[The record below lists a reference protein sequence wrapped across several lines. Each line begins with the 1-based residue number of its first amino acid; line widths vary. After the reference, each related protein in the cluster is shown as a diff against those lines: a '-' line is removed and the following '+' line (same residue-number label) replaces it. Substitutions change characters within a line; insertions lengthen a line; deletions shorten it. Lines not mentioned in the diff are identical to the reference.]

1 MAIHYPNL
9 NFIAQKRTGGAI
21 NIQGITYQFKYCC
34 SKILQVTN
42 DDTLIT
48 LEGIEDLDIIEKSI
62 NENLFIQLKYSK
74 NLLTTSGLNKM
85 NTFTNFLEVYLLDR
99 NARFKIVTNQQFTDK
114 NLCALQ
120 NQNLSKQ
127 GLVFWEDYY
136 KKLQTTDSKS
146 TKWNWDNFNL
156 IDFLGK
162 IEFEIIS
169 ESQLDTQCKNL
180 IIDNHKILTDNQ
192 RLFISDIFYN
202 IHTWSINKK
211 TITFQEIK
219 DSIQETRE
227 DIARGTENDAI
238 KYRWI
243 ESVSFINSSNAD
255 NSDYYQG
262 KPAKPIH
269 ITLGLPARRKRIEEE
284 IEKSIIENN
293 ITVLKASSGQG
304 KSTLAWQVAYNLH
317 QKEWTIL
324 ELKISEDLGKISH
337 LIDYLKF
344 KIRTDCTLLVL
355 DGLSKITQNWSELAQ
370 NLSELPIKILITT
383 REEDWSKYG
392 SEIYK
397 LSLSMPEIKL
407 EFQEAEDI
415 YKQFNRKGVI
425 HISSD
430 GSIKPFQYY
439 WEQIANKGLLIE
451 YVYLIT
457 QGQMLES
464 RLREQVRNIEKE
476 ENGGIAKLET
486 LRLVTLAD
494 VCNIKIETLQLNQFL
509 RSENLFQHID
519 KRTLYLQLE
528 KEYSIC
534 FENDYIEGLH
544 PVRSL
549 HLLNILHEG
558 TPIIE
563 TVGNLCQVIESEDFF
578 FLFSFFPSLIPQQ
591 NQERYFD
598 YLINAIVGKPFT
610 SLSKA
615 IDGLFAFETSNY
627 WNKNKEVFDE
637 VYLNFG
643 NAGGYAFTFALVPYP
658 NKENLNNLTKYIDGF
673 IPILAKA
680 DKISKFDLSKSLLN
694 LFVIKLHRHFLK
706 ITLSISTLDGLS
718 SLLRWFDI
726 FNLPFLNVM
735 ELSDQEI
742 LNLFDKY
749 HIENVASFLE
759 LYKIKKTNEYRLFLG
774 NYEQNIISALKE
786 KTDTPT
792 LFINNRELFAE
803 YLYHS
808 SCTKEVNELTNDRM
822 NVFMKVLPFYT
833 RYTVEGQFLHY
844 PTEAITRT
852 IKSDSRKSFTHKT
865 LIIDDYKARL
875 NSIWHNEIDS
885 KYQSNSEYEWQDYAI
900 RLRKQC
906 LLCVKMKVRLFEALI
921 DDIPSRYMELAV
933 EIEKNNKLIS
943 TMSLSNKKR
952 PFSKNRLTKIPENS
966 NLEKDIRDWEFS
978 FITCFVAQFHTL
990 LDLDLEKRRLAK
1002 VNLRSAVSRLSKM
1015 QIAFEEIK
1023 KETYS
1028 YFDSSEL
1035 VKEETEWY
1043 ERLER
1048 SVLFYDE
1055 ILQGKY
1061 KKQSLQAKEECINW
1075 HQNKIKM
1082 KFDKIL
1088 QSLECIEE
1096 EIGMLFKYPKFIQR
1110 EEYIEKLTI
1119 GVKMFD
1125 FQNIEGEM
1133 IKIIYGLTKLI
1144 HTDIHR
1150 FNIVVISIHNQAT
1163 HAFYLSKTYVEK
1175 FLSFTET
1182 QVFNEDAFGLD
1193 MSPLPIEIDYE
1204 LIAPLEGVTIGS
1216 QATLSIEYVL
1226 VTENLWLLTEYR
1238 SRLNLES
1245 SMEKRWFVELQK
1257 KYEKDIKN
1265 YLYKIQNSGLSQ
1277 NIKDQIQNLYT
1288 EVIQGENYNSTQFG
1302 EFLSKIALQH
1312 IVETDLK
1319 KNNQINL
1326 DV

>member
-9 NFIAQKRTGGAI
+9 NIIAQKRTGGAI

-62 NENLFIQLKYSK
+62 SENLFIQLKYSK

-85 NTFTNFLEVYLLDR
+85 NTFSNFLEVYLLDP

-114 NLCALQ
+114 NLCAVQ

-127 GLVFWEDYY
+127 GLVFWEEYY
-136 KKLQTTDSKS
+136 KKLQTTEPKS
-146 TKWNWDNFNL
+146 AKWNWSNFNL
-156 IDFLGK
+156 IDFLEK

-169 ESQLDTQCKNL
+169 ESQLDTQCKKL

-202 IHTWSINKK
+202 IHAWSINKK

-227 DIARGTENDAI
+227 EIARGIENDAI

-243 ESVSFINSSNAD
+243 EPVNFINSSDAD

-269 ITLGLPARRKRIEEE
+269 IALGLPARRKRIEEE

-304 KSTLAWQVAYNLH
+304 KSTLAWQVAFNLY

-324 ELKISEDLGKISH
+324 ELKVSEDLGKISH
-337 LIDYLKF
+337 LVDYLKF

-383 REEDWSKYG
+383 REEDWTKYG

-407 EFQEAEDI
+407 GFQEAEDI

-425 HISSD
+425 HIGSD
-430 GSIKPFQYY
+430 GLRKPFQYY

-457 QGQMLES
+457 QGRMLES

-476 ENGGIAKLET
+476 ENGGITKLET

-494 VCNIKIETLQLNQFL
+494 VCNIKIEALQLNQFL
-509 RSENLFQHID
+509 QSKNLLKHTD

-528 KEYSIC
+528 KEYSIR

-563 TVGNLCQVIESEDFF
+563 TVANLCQVVDSEDFF
-578 FLFSFFPSLIPQQ
+578 SLFSFFPSLISLQ
-591 NQERYFD
+591 NQEKNFD

-610 SLSKA
+610 SLVKA
-615 IDGLFAFETSNY
+615 TEGLFAWEVNSY
-627 WNKNKEVFDE
+627 WQMNKQIFDE
-637 VYLNFG
+637 IYLKFG
-643 NAGGYAFTFALVPYP
+643 NSGGYAFTFALLPYQ
-658 NKENLNNLTKYIDGF
+658 NEANLNNLTQYIGGLTQ
-673 IPILAKA
+673 ILNNASKA
-680 DKISKFDLSKSLLN
+680 IKFDFTRTKFLIF
-694 LFVIKLHRHFLK
+694 FVTKLYKHFHR
-706 ITLSISTLDGLS
+706 TSPSINTLDGLAG
-718 SLLRWFDI
+718 LLQWFDI
-726 FNLPFLNVM
+726 FNLPLLNVIKVSNN
-735 ELSDQEI
+735 ELLSF
-742 LNLFDKY
+742 FDRY
-749 HIENVASFLE
+749 QVENVASFLE
-759 LYKIKKTNEYRLFLG
+759 LYNVTKPDEYKCFLE
-774 NYEQNIISALKE
+774 NYEEYIISTLKE

-792 LFINNRELFAE
+792 LFVDGGELFAE

-852 IKSDSRKSFTHKT
+852 IKSNSRKSFTHKT
-865 LIIDDYKARL
+865 LIIDDYKAYL

-885 KYQSNSEYEWQDYAI
+885 RYQTNSEYEWQAYAI
-900 RLRKQC
+900 GLRKQC

-933 EIEKNNKLIS
+933 EIEKINKLIS

-952 PFSKNRLTKIPENS
+952 PFSKNMLTRTPKNS

-978 FITCFVAQFHTL
+978 FITCFVAQFQTL

-1002 VNLRSAVSRLSKM
+1002 LNLRSAVSRLSKM

-1028 YFDSSEL
+1028 YFNSNEL
-1035 VKEETEWY
+1035 VEEETEWY
-1043 ERLER
+1043 DRLER

-1061 KKQSLQAKEECINW
+1061 RRQSSVAKDECFNWYQNRVQEELDNA
-1075 HQNKIKM
+1075 IK
-1082 KFDKIL
+1082 L
-1088 QSLECIEE
+1088 LAEIEE
-1096 EIGMLFKYPKFIQR
+1096 DTGMIFHYPKFIQK
-1110 EEYIEKLTI
+1110 EEYIKLLTI
-1119 GVKMFD
+1119 GITIFNL
-1125 FQNIEGEM
+1125 QHIEQEVL
-1133 IKIIYGLTKLI
+1133 ILILGLTKLI
-1144 HTDIHR
+1144 KLDIHK
-1150 FNIVVISIHNQAT
+1150 FNIVILNVENLAVCAFSVSKNYLEKIH
-1163 HAFYLSKTYVEK
+1163 K
-1175 FLSFTET
+1175 FQLT
-1182 QVFNEDAFGLD
+1182 QVFEDDELGLH
-1193 MSPLPIEIDYE
+1193 MSPLPIPINSE
-1204 LIAPLEGVTIGS
+1204 LIVPLEGVGIFNQS
-1216 QATLSIEYVL
+1216 KQSVNEELNFIVEK
-1226 VTENLWLLTEYR
+1226 LWLFTEYR
-1238 SRLNLES
+1238 NRLDLDS
-1245 SMEKRWFVELQK
+1245 TIEKKWFDEIQK
-1257 KYEKDIKN
+1257 KYDNDIKN
-1265 YLYKIQNSGLSQ
+1265 SIRKIQSSSLLENT
-1277 NIKDQIQNLYT
+1277 KDQIQNLYK
-1288 EVIQGENYNSTQFG
+1288 EVFNGINYNSTQFG
-1302 EFLSKIALQH
+1302 EFLTRALLHNIFEINTFKI
-1312 IVETDLK
+1312 
-1319 KNNQINL
+1319 N
-1326 DV
+1326 